1 MKKTLFILI
10 ALLVCVSLQAK
21 NPKKETQTD
30 SLGRPIKTGWNFGAV
45 PGLTYDND
53 KGLTYGITANIFD
66 YGDGKN
72 YPGYRHFIYAEG
84 SYSTKQV
91 GTIRLFYESDYV
103 IKKHKLLLD
112 FSYLPDAMNDFYG
125 FNGNFSV
132 FNHDF
137 ENKNAAAYLNH
148 AFYRHQSNLFRTTVD
163 IRGKIQGGFYY
174 YAGVGVLGYKE
185 DRVNLPKS
193 EITANQMELFEL
205 YRQWGLINEAE
216 QKGGWHPYV
225 RGGISYDTRNQ
236 RVNTVTGW
244 YFDLFVTYN
253 SAFNELKDYNNVKIN
268 FDFMHFIP
276 IISNRL
282 VWAFRVATQNTIIGK
297 SPYYLDTYKNEL
309 YIDHNRYYAVGGVTS
324 VRGLMRDRVWVPG
337 FAYATAELRSRVWNF
352 DMINQHFYLGL
363 NLFIDAG
370 IVTQKYDIDKAALR
384 EKVDNDAWVAAN
396 NLGFDDFFDVNANIN
411 MPHLGAGAGLKL
423 AMNEN
428 FVLSCEWGMPFSK
441 RDNYTNS
448 NFYIGMGYMF

>member
-1 MKKTLFILI
+1 MKKTSFILI

-370 IVTQKYDIDKAALR
+370 MVTQKYDIDQAVIR
-384 EKVDNDAWVAAN
+384 EKVNNDAWVAAN

>member
-1 MKKTLFILI
+1 MKKLLFILI
-10 ALLVCVSLQAK
+10 ALLVCASLQAK

-30 SLGRPIKTGWNFGAV
+30 SLGRPIKTGWNFGAI
-45 PGLTYDND
+45 PGITYDND

-137 ENKNAAAYLNH
+137 ENKNAVAYLNH

-185 DRVNLPKS
+185 GRVNLPKS
-193 EITANQMELFEL
+193 EITDNQMELFEL
-205 YRQWGLINEAE
+205 YRQWGLISEAE
-216 QKGGWHPYV
+216 QHGGWHPYV
-225 RGGISYDTRNQ
+225 RGGVSYDTRNQ

-370 IVTQKYDIDKAALR
+370 MVTQKYDIDDAVLR
-384 EKVDNDAWVAAN
+384 EKVENDAWVTAN
-396 NLGFDDFFDVNANIN
+396 NLKFDDFFDTNANIN